1 MSPRRALAC
10 SRRMAEIGRRLF
22 PYRGIIWGFVGLGVY
37 LFSRPSPFLFR
48 LGILCICL
56 GEVLRLWASGYI
68 KTYRG
73 PMEEVG
79 ELVTSGPYAYVRN
92 PLYLANGLIGLG
104 ITLLSGILWAIVL
117 FGGIFAFLY
126 GSVVRAE
133 EAFLEEKFGEAYR
146 EYARYVPRFFPRL
159 TPYSRRKGS
168 FSFRVLWEKES
179 ITLCTLFLVVLLFY
193 LRGFGFLQVLDRL
206 FFGL

>member
-1 MSPRRALAC
+1 MPPGRALAY
-10 SRRMAEIGRRLF
+10 SRGMAQIGKHLF

-37 LFSRPSPFLFR
+37 LFSHPSPSLFR
-48 LGILCICL
+48 LGILCIGL

-104 ITLLSGILWAIVL
+104 IAFLSGVLWTLVL
-117 FGGIFAFLY
+117 FGGIFVVLY
-126 GSVVRAE
+126 GPIVQAE

-146 EYARYVPRFFPRL
+146 EYARCVSRFFPRL
-159 TPYSRRKGS
+159 TPYPKRRGS
-168 FSFRVLWEKES
+168 FSFPVLWEKES
-179 ITLCTLFLVVLLFY
+179 ITLCTLSLVVLLFY
-193 LRGFGFLQVLDRL
+193 LRGFGFLRVLDRL